1 MVGTGFSSIDIL
13 REMSPFVKHLYLS
26 VRDEKNC
33 TPDAK
38 VFRRMARYLDPE
50 NLTQVAEIVRFGP
63 IDRALRPSE
72 TQIFLKD
79 GTVLEGID
87 RVVFCTGYL
96 YTIPFLKFPQKDS
109 SPSPANA
116 NVSEE
121 AIITDAMQMHN
132 LHKDIFYIHDPT
144 LAFIGVPHGVAA
156 FPFFDAQAIAVA
168 AVFAGKAALPTVS
181 EMRSEYADRK
191 ATKGQG
197 RKMHGLG
204 SGSERKY
211 LEDLGGWIHGGNTG
225 HDESWYQTRLAS
237 LEMFL
242 RNRLAKKDVDAEEME
257 DMVVQLRAAVE
268 RLRASA

>member
-1 MVGTGFSSIDIL
+1 
-13 REMSPFVKHLYLS
+13 MSPFVKRLYLS
-26 VRDEKNC
+26 VRDETNC

-38 VFRRMARYLDPE
+38 VFRKMARCLDPE

-63 IDRALRPSE
+63 IDRALRSSE

-96 YTIPFLKFPQKDS
+96 YTMPFLRFPQQDS
-109 SPSPANA
+109 SPSLD
-116 NVSEE
+116 VSEE
-121 AIITDAMQMHN
+121 AIITDATQMHN

-144 LAFIGVPHGVAA
+144 LAFIGVPHGVAT
-156 FPFFDAQAIAVA
+156 FPFFDAQAMAVA

-181 EMRSEYADRK
+181 EMRSEYTDRK

-204 SGSERKY
+204 FGSERKY
-211 LEDLGGWIHGGNTG
+211 LEDIRGWIHGDNTG
-225 HDESWYQTRLAS
+225 HDENWYQTRLAS

-242 RNRLAKKDVDAEEME
+242 RNRMAKKDVDAREME
-257 DMVVQLRAAVE
+257 DMVVQLREAVE
-268 RLRASA
+268 RLRAAAENA